1 MQKILIGNVRGPAGP
16 QGLQGPKGD
25 IGLQGPTG
33 PQGSPGSQGPAGRQ
47 GDTGPRGSK
56 WHTGTGITG
65 TSTAAAVYS
74 GSGIAEA
81 AVNDLYLNTS
91 TSNVYQCTVAGAP
104 STAKWVFVVCI
115 KGLTG
120 ATGAKGATG
129 ATGPQGPAGPQ
140 GEKGEKGN
148 IGDIG
153 PQGPTGPQGKTGVQG
168 PQGATGATGQRGS
181 NWYKGTGIT
190 GTSTTVTV
198 FSGSGVASALVNDLY
213 LNTTTDNV
221 YQCTVAGAPSVAKW
235 VYITCLKGATGPQGP
250 AGQKGDPGATG
261 AQGPKGDT
269 GATGPQGPKGDTGAT
284 GPQGPAGPQG
294 AAGAK
299 GATGQRGSNW
309 YKGTGI
315 TGTSTTAAIFS
326 GSGVASALV
335 NDLYLNTTT
344 DNVYQCTTAGA
355 PSAAKWVYVTCLKGA
370 TGPQGPAGQKGETG
384 ATGAQGPKGD
394 TGPQGLK
401 GDTGATGPQGPTGP
415 QGAAGAK
422 GATGATGQRGSNW
435 YKGTG
440 ITGTSTTATVFSGS
454 GVLTALVNDLYLNS
468 TTNNV
473 YQCTTAGAPTAAK
486 WVYVTCLKGAT
497 GPQGPAGQ
505 KGDTG
510 ATGAKGATGATGA
523 QGPQGPKGEPG
534 ITPIYKTN
542 ISIPAASYI
551 DNSSA
556 TDGSQEFFKYY
567 ADTAITDL
575 TANHYGHY
583 FVQPAAEQ
591 YVIKAQTMLGKLR
604 VYSNKKP
611 TEAVVID
618 CFMYWTA

>member
-16 QGLQGPKGD
+16 QGLQGQKGET
-25 IGLQGPTG
+25 GPQGPAG
-33 PQGSPGSQGPAGRQ
+33 PQGSPGSQGPVGRQ

-65 TSTAAAVYS
+65 TSTTAAVFAES
-74 GSGIAEA
+74 GVAEA

-91 TSNVYQCTVAGAP
+91 TSNVYQCTASGVP
-104 STAKWVFVVCI
+104 SVAKWAFVVCI

-120 ATGAKGATG
+120 ETGAKGA
-129 ATGPQGPAGPQ
+129 
-140 GEKGEKGN
+140 
-148 IGDIG
+148 
-153 PQGPTGPQGKTGVQG
+153 
-168 PQGATGATGQRGS
+168 
-181 NWYKGTGIT
+181 
-190 GTSTTVTV
+190 
-198 FSGSGVASALVNDLY
+198 
-213 LNTTTDNV
+213 
-221 YQCTVAGAPSVAKW
+221 
-235 VYITCLKGATGPQGP
+235 
-250 AGQKGDPGATG
+250 
-261 AQGPKGDT
+261 
-269 GATGPQGPKGDTGAT
+269 TGAT

-315 TGTSTTAAIFS
+315 TGTSTTAAVFS

-335 NDLYLNTTT
+335 NDLFLNTTT
-344 DNVYQCTTAGA
+344 DNVYQCTVAGS
-355 PSAAKWVYVTCLKGA
+355 PSAAKWVY
-370 TGPQGPAGQKGETG
+370 
-384 ATGAQGPKGD
+384 
-394 TGPQGLK
+394 
-401 GDTGATGPQGPTGP
+401 
-415 QGAAGAK
+415 
-422 GATGATGQRGSNW
+422 
-435 YKGTG
+435 
-440 ITGTSTTATVFSGS
+440 I
-454 GVLTALVNDLYLNS
+454 
-468 TTNNV
+468 
-473 YQCTTAGAPTAAK
+473 
-486 WVYVTCLKGAT
+486 TCLKGAT

-510 ATGAKGATGATGA
+510 ATGAQGPKGATGAT
-523 QGPQGPKGEPG
+523 GPQGPKGEPG

-567 ADTAITDL
+567 ADIAITGL

-583 FVQPAAEQ
+583 FVRPAVEQ
-591 YVIKAQTMLGKLR
+591 YVIKAQTMSGKLR